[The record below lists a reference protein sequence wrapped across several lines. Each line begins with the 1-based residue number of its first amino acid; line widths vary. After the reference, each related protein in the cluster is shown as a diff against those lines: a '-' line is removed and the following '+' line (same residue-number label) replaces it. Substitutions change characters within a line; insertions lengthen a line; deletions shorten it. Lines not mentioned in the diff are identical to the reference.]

1 MKIIARIFA
10 GGSIFSLIT
19 ANALHAQVNATPMIR
34 EKLHVKAILKE
45 DSPIYRSAST
55 SSEAVEKV
63 EQFSFLFV
71 FEPSVAASDFYYV
84 GKEPRRALG
93 WIPQS
98 RVTLWDHRE
107 CIKFTPLY
115 DRLPA
120 KVYANFED
128 LKASLTLGPMT
139 RAQGLAEE
147 PDGISNRQFAMLLP
161 VLSRRIAGAGNGAL
175 EIAYVSA
182 NLPQQ
187 MVNANAGTNHSAN
200 SPAMNYLDILFVL
213 DTTISMSPYIA
224 PTKEILDRITQK
236 VIGMREG
243 GVRVGLLSYRDKGDA
258 EFVTNWYSLM
268 TANLKDVQT
277 ILREQVRVG
286 AGNLD
291 VSEAMFDGLYTGIT
305 ETNWFKGSG
314 LRVIILVGDASG
326 HPVGHVNNPHRYTL
340 DKMIETAAANSV
352 RIISL
357 KIVSKFADDNKIHE
371 EQLQKLAEGRTSGD
385 RGSYLQVN
393 ISDTMEQN
401 YVEQVA
407 SSVETEIARLLRLID
422 VTQKRMPVSTLGRG
436 DRAIILKNISRS
448 ASSAEPQFSTGWLS
462 EKNVE
467 NKLQVKPYVF
477 MGREEMVL
485 ILFYMNL
492 ALTSVTTPT
501 QKVFDSIAPVVQA
514 QTGEQLL
521 PGQTVQDH
529 YEKRLGLPLRSRMLA
544 FTLEEISSWSEI
556 RRAELVEYINKQ
568 KKLLETHNG
577 DPSLWF
583 TTSVGF
589 TYTFVPLDYFP

>member
-1 MKIIARIFA
+1 MKIIARIFV
-10 GGSIFSLIT
+10 GGIIFSLIT
-19 ANALHAQVNATPMIR
+19 ASALCAQINATPMIR
-34 EKLHVKAILKE
+34 DKLHVKAILKE
-45 DSPIYRSAST
+45 DSPIYRAAST

-128 LKASLTLGPMT
+128 LKTSLTSGPMA
-139 RAQGLAEE
+139 RVQGLAEE

-175 EIAYVSA
+175 EVAYVSA
-182 NLPQQ
+182 NLPQP
-187 MVNANAGTNHSAN
+187 MINPNAGTNHVAN
-200 SPAMNYLDILFVL
+200 SSAMNYLDILFVL

-258 EFVTNWYSLM
+258 EFVTKWYSPM
-268 TANLKDVQT
+268 TANLSDVQT

-291 VSEAMFDGLYTGIT
+291 VSEAMFDGLHTGIT
-305 ETNWFKGSG
+305 ETNWFKGAG

-340 DKMIETAAANSV
+340 DKMIEAAAANAV

-393 ISDTMEQN
+393 ISGTMAQD

-422 VTQKRMPVSTLGRG
+422 VAQKRMPVSTLGRG

-448 ASSAEPQFSTGWLS
+448 AGSAEPQFSTGWLS

-477 MGREEMVL
+477 MGRDELEL
-485 ILFYMNL
+485 TLFYMNV
-492 ALTSVTTPT
+492 AQTSIVNPSDLIVKTMA
-501 QKVFDSIAPVVQA
+501 SNIAA

-521 PGQTVQDH
+521 PGQTLQEH
-529 YEKRLGLPLRSRMLA
+529 YEKRLALPLRSRMLA
-544 FTLEEISSWSEI
+544 FSLEEISSWSES
-556 RRAELVEYINKQ
+556 RRVELVEYVRNQ
-568 KKLLETHNG
+568 KKLLEEHNG
-577 DPSLWF
+577 NPNLWF
-583 TTSVGF
+583 TTTGGF
-589 TYTFVPLDYFP
+589 SYTFVPLDYFP